1 MIKKI
6 SSGIALTIRVLKNAL
21 LRPFRVIYSKINYMF
36 SAGRVATAIP
46 GAVKKLP
53 KIAKRKPEK
62 REDYFD
68 WGSIYVAKSLVLLV
82 AVLLVAIPL
91 VYVFLLHPLFTSWWW
106 VRDFR
111 GNDAALSSYS
121 GRVRIYYGEE
131 LDELRFEGRLKD
143 GKYEEFGEEYWENGR
158 NKYSGN
164 YSEGQYSGSG
174 ILYLEDGTVLYHGEF
189 ADGKYNGSG
198 ELTENGRTFSG
209 EFRNGVLQG
218 SGTISQDGVV
228 LFTGNFTDGIPEGAG
243 KENYAD
249 GSLHYSG
256 GFSGGVPHGEAL
268 EYYPDGTLKY
278 NGRFTAGKYSG
289 EGTLYDERGVK
300 IYSGGFE
307 MGEYSGTGTLYE
319 NGVRV
324 YSGEF
329 EKSLCSGSGTLYGSD
344 GTVTAGTFKD
354 GSVSGA
360 AVRTYPNGMKYD
372 GCFAGNIP
380 EGTGT
385 LTDAAGNTVYSG
397 QFSGGDIAYG
407 AIAGM
412 DASEAAE
419 LFPGAVRTVQED
431 GFLLTVDC
439 GIVLE
444 CSFAEGDVPAKVR
457 AVYAVP
463 VGGISVEIRS
473 AEDIPAEGAYKV
485 DSALPGIAE
494 ALGVSGS
501 DVKCWAAAENGAV
514 RYWWTSP
521 DGVLLMNSAAAGTA
535 PESPADSAG
544 GSDDEYGGDIERLF
558 EEIGLDI
565 RDFESLGFKGGD
577 DEA

>member
-6 SSGIALTIRVLKNAL
+6 SSRIALTIRVLKNAL

-174 ILYLEDGTVLYHGEF
+174 ILYLEDGTVLYRGEF

-289 EGTLYDERGVK
+289 EGTLYDEHGVK

-307 MGEYSGTGTLYE
+307 MGE
-319 NGVRV
+319 
-324 YSGEF
+324 
-329 EKSLCSGSGTLYGSD
+329 
-344 GTVTAGTFKD
+344 
-354 GSVSGA
+354 
-360 AVRTYPNGMKYD
+360 
-372 GCFAGNIP
+372 
-380 EGTGT
+380 
-385 LTDAAGNTVYSG
+385 
-397 QFSGGDIAYG
+397 
-407 AIAGM
+407 
-412 DASEAAE
+412 
-419 LFPGAVRTVQED
+419 
-431 GFLLTVDC
+431 
-439 GIVLE
+439 
-444 CSFAEGDVPAKVR
+444 
-457 AVYAVP
+457 
-463 VGGISVEIRS
+463 
-473 AEDIPAEGAYKV
+473 
-485 DSALPGIAE
+485 
-494 ALGVSGS
+494 
-501 DVKCWAAAENGAV
+501 
-514 RYWWTSP
+514 
-521 DGVLLMNSAAAGTA
+521 
-535 PESPADSAG
+535 
-544 GSDDEYGGDIERLF
+544 
-558 EEIGLDI
+558 
-565 RDFESLGFKGGD
+565 
-577 DEA
+577 

>member
-1 MIKKI
+1 M
-6 SSGIALTIRVLKNAL
+6 
-21 LRPFRVIYSKINYMF
+21 
-36 SAGRVATAIP
+36 
-46 GAVKKLP
+46 KKLP

-174 ILYLEDGTVLYHGEF
+174 ILYLEDGTVLYRGEF

-249 GSLHYSG
+249 GLAALQRRNSAAESRT
-256 GFSGGVPHGEAL
+256 GEAL

-307 MGEYSGTGTLYE
+307 MGEYSGTGTLCE
-319 NGVRV
+319 NGGARV
-324 YSGEF
+324 Q
-329 EKSLCSGSGTLYGSD
+329 
-344 GTVTAGTFKD
+344 
-354 GSVSGA
+354 
-360 AVRTYPNGMKYD
+360 P
-372 GCFAGNIP
+372 
-380 EGTGT
+380 
-385 LTDAAGNTVYSG
+385 
-397 QFSGGDIAYG
+397 
-407 AIAGM
+407 
-412 DASEAAE
+412 AS
-419 LFPGAVRTVQED
+419 
-431 GFLLTVDC
+431 
-439 GIVLE
+439 
-444 CSFAEGDVPAKVR
+444 SKR
-457 AVYAVP
+457 A
-463 VGGISVEIRS
+463 
-473 AEDIPAEGAYKV
+473 
-485 DSALPGIAE
+485 
-494 ALGVSGS
+494 
-501 DVKCWAAAENGAV
+501 
-514 RYWWTSP
+514 
-521 DGVLLMNSAAAGTA
+521 SAAAAGPSTEA
-535 PESPADSAG
+535 TEPLPPEHS
-544 GSDDEYGGDIERLF
+544 RM
-558 EEIGLDI
+558 
-565 RDFESLGFKGGD
+565 
-577 DEA
+577 EAFPEPRCVPTPME

>member
-174 ILYLEDGTVLYHGEF
+174 ILYLEDGTVLYRGEF

-324 YSGEF
+324 LE
-329 EKSLCSGSGTLYGSD
+329 
-344 GTVTAGTFKD
+344 
-354 GSVSGA
+354 
-360 AVRTYPNGMKYD
+360 
-372 GCFAGNIP
+372 
-380 EGTGT
+380 EGTTAQPGQYEI
-385 LTDAAGNTVYSG
+385 LGAEVPAGKT
-397 QFSGGDIAYG
+397 YG
-407 AIAGM
+407 AIRIEVAKSAELDTQQRELTLCLTDSPDLRVGPDLYLKANVSWHNM
-412 DASEAAE
+412 LPRPATTKQWSTYNAFIESEA
-419 LFPGAVRTVQED
+419 
-431 GFLLTVDC
+431 
-439 GIVLE
+439 
-444 CSFAEGDVPAKVR
+444 S
-457 AVYAVP
+457 
-463 VGGISVEIRS
+463 
-473 AEDIPAEGAYKV
+473 
-485 DSALPGIAE
+485 
-494 ALGVSGS
+494 SGS
-501 DVKCWAAAENGAV
+501 SSTEAYSQAGHQ
-514 RYWWTSP
+514 
-521 DGVLLMNSAAAGTA
+521 LL
-535 PESPADSAG
+535 
-544 GSDDEYGGDIERLF
+544 
-558 EEIGLDI
+558 LDI
-565 RDFESLGFKGGD
+565 FGWEVFPDWGPDYSHYIDAWRARAQAWYDEWKAANPGQKRIHESGSMKGR
-577 DEA
+577 EVTIRTK

>member
-174 ILYLEDGTVLYHGEF
+174 ILYLEDGTVLYRGEF

-198 ELTENGRTFSG
+198 ELTENGRTFP
-209 EFRNGVLQG
+209 G
-218 SGTISQDGVV
+218 SSET
-228 LFTGNFTDGIPEGAG
+228 E
-243 KENYAD
+243 
-249 GSLHYSG
+249 
-256 GFSGGVPHGEAL
+256 
-268 EYYPDGTLKY
+268 
-278 NGRFTAGKYSG
+278 
-289 EGTLYDERGVK
+289 
-300 IYSGGFE
+300 
-307 MGEYSGTGTLYE
+307 
-319 NGVRV
+319 
-324 YSGEF
+324 
-329 EKSLCSGSGTLYGSD
+329 CS
-344 GTVTAGTFKD
+344 
-354 GSVSGA
+354 
-360 AVRTYPNGMKYD
+360 R
-372 GCFAGNIP
+372 
-380 EGTGT
+380 
-385 LTDAAGNTVYSG
+385 
-397 QFSGGDIAYG
+397 
-407 AIAGM
+407 
-412 DASEAAE
+412 AAE
-419 LFPGAVRTVQED
+419 RSRRTAWCCSPGTSRTEFPRERARRT
-431 GFLLTVDC
+431 TPTARC
-439 GIVLE
+439 TT
-444 CSFAEGDVPAKVR
+444 
-457 AVYAVP
+457 
-463 VGGISVEIRS
+463 
-473 AEDIPAEGAYKV
+473 AED
-485 DSALPGIAE
+485 S
-494 ALGVSGS
+494 
-501 DVKCWAAAENGAV
+501 AAESRTGK
-514 RYWWTSP
+514 RLSTTP
-521 DGVLLMNSAAAGTA
+521 M
-535 PESPADSAG
+535 
-544 GSDDEYGGDIERLF
+544 ER
-558 EEIGLDI
+558 
-565 RDFESLGFKGGD
+565 
-577 DEA
+577 

>member
-1 MIKKI
+1 
-6 SSGIALTIRVLKNAL
+6 
-21 LRPFRVIYSKINYMF
+21 
-36 SAGRVATAIP
+36 
-46 GAVKKLP
+46 
-53 KIAKRKPEK
+53 
-62 REDYFD
+62 
-68 WGSIYVAKSLVLLV
+68 
-82 AVLLVAIPL
+82 
-91 VYVFLLHPLFTSWWW
+91 
-106 VRDFR
+106 
-111 GNDAALSSYS
+111 
-121 GRVRIYYGEE
+121 
-131 LDELRFEGRLKD
+131 
-143 GKYEEFGEEYWENGR
+143 
-158 NKYSGN
+158 
-164 YSEGQYSGSG
+164 
-174 ILYLEDGTVLYHGEF
+174 
-189 ADGKYNGSG
+189 
-198 ELTENGRTFSG
+198 
-209 EFRNGVLQG
+209 
-218 SGTISQDGVV
+218 
-228 LFTGNFTDGIPEGAG
+228 
-243 KENYAD
+243 
-249 GSLHYSG
+249 
-256 GFSGGVPHGEAL
+256 
-268 EYYPDGTLKY
+268 
-278 NGRFTAGKYSG
+278 
-289 EGTLYDERGVK
+289 
-300 IYSGGFE
+300 

-319 NGVRV
+319 NGARV

-344 GTVTAGTFKD
+344 GTVTVGTFKD

-385 LTDAAGNTVYSG
+385 LTDAAGNMVYSG

-431 GFLLTVDC
+431 GFLLTVNC

-463 VGGISVEIRS
+463 VGGISVEISS
-473 AEDIPAEGAYKV
+473 AEDIPAEGAYQV

-544 GSDDEYGGDIERLF
+544 GSDDEHGGDIERLF

>member
-174 ILYLEDGTVLYHGEF
+174 ILYLEDGTVLYRGEF

-198 ELTENGRTFSG
+198 ELTENG
-209 EFRNGVLQG
+209 
-218 SGTISQDGVV
+218 
-228 LFTGNFTDGIPEGAG
+228 
-243 KENYAD
+243 
-249 GSLHYSG
+249 
-256 GFSGGVPHGEAL
+256 
-268 EYYPDGTLKY
+268 
-278 NGRFTAGKYSG
+278 GRFPGSSET
-289 EGTLYDERGVK
+289 E
-300 IYSGGFE
+300 
-307 MGEYSGTGTLYE
+307 
-319 NGVRV
+319 
-324 YSGEF
+324 
-329 EKSLCSGSGTLYGSD
+329 CS
-344 GTVTAGTFKD
+344 
-354 GSVSGA
+354 
-360 AVRTYPNGMKYD
+360 R
-372 GCFAGNIP
+372 
-380 EGTGT
+380 
-385 LTDAAGNTVYSG
+385 
-397 QFSGGDIAYG
+397 
-407 AIAGM
+407 
-412 DASEAAE
+412 AAE
-419 LFPGAVRTVQED
+419 RSRRTAWCCSPGTSRTEFPRERARRT
-431 GFLLTVDC
+431 TPTARC
-439 GIVLE
+439 TT
-444 CSFAEGDVPAKVR
+444 
-457 AVYAVP
+457 
-463 VGGISVEIRS
+463 
-473 AEDIPAEGAYKV
+473 AED
-485 DSALPGIAE
+485 S
-494 ALGVSGS
+494 
-501 DVKCWAAAENGAV
+501 AAESRTGK
-514 RYWWTSP
+514 RLSTTP
-521 DGVLLMNSAAAGTA
+521 M
-535 PESPADSAG
+535 
-544 GSDDEYGGDIERLF
+544 ER
-558 EEIGLDI
+558 
-565 RDFESLGFKGGD
+565 
-577 DEA
+577 